1 MTAVE
6 HQLWLNFL
14 EGSEEA
20 FGRLYQR
27 FYKDLYRYGK
37 TLEVDEELV
46 KDAIQDLFINLH
58 QYRSGLKPVTCVKF
72 YLMGSLR
79 HKLHAYFRQSKRNEE
94 TCNGLLHLH
103 SGAEQSAEDRFVD
116 AEQAGALHY
125 KLSEA
130 VDKLPSRQ
138 RDVIRMKFFEG
149 QPLQYIEQKMNIR
162 YQTVANLSSR
172 ALKRL
177 NSELIHYL

>member
-1 MTAVE
+1 MD
-6 HQLWLNFL
+6 FL
-14 EGSEEA
+14 EGSEAA

-27 FYKDLYRYGK
+27 YYKELYRYGK

-58 QYRSGLKPVTCVKF
+58 QYRSGLKPVTSVKF

-79 HKLHAYFRQSKRNEE
+79 HKLQSYFRQSKRNEE
-94 TCNGLLHLH
+94 TWHGLLHLNA
-103 SGAEQSAEDRFVD
+103 STELSAEDRLVD
-116 AEQAGALHY
+116 AERHGTLHH

-138 RDVIRMKFFEG
+138 REVIRMKFYEG
-149 QPLQYIEQKMNIR
+149 QPPQYIEQTMNIR

-177 NSELIHYL
+177 NTELSSYL